1 MIYRDFQD
9 LHLSLLGFGT
19 MRLPTTVDGAIDEDT
34 TQAMVDY
41 ALAHGVNYF
50 DTAWPYMQNLSE
62 TVVGRCLK
70 KHPRDSFYLATKYPG
85 HMLTCDPDPAGTFA
99 QQLEKCQVDYF
110 DFYLLH
116 NVYENDVDIY
126 TDPQWGIID
135 YFVEQKRLGRI
146 KHLGFSSHADLPCL
160 TAFLERYGKE
170 MEFCQIQLNY
180 LDWTIQRAR
189 EKYELLEKHHIPVWV
204 MEPVRGG
211 KLAALDADSEQQL
224 HALRPNASIASFGF
238 RWLQG
243 LDNVHMVLSGMSDMA
258 QMADNV
264 ATFEHLDPLSP
275 AEEAILFAAADKMKN
290 SIPCTAC
297 RYCCDGCPQQLDI
310 PDLLHKYNQL
320 RTGSG
325 GTIKMQLDALPK
337 DKWPHACLG
346 CGACAAVC
354 PQKIDIP
361 GQLAAFAAE
370 LDKLPDW
377 VEVCRQRA
385 EAEARERASRR
396 L

>member
-19 MRLPTTVDGAIDEDT
+19 MRLPTTADGAIDEDT

-50 DTAWPYMQNLSE
+50 DTAWAYMQNLSE

-85 HMLTCDPDPAGTFA
+85 HTLTCDPDPADTFA

-126 TDPQWGIID
+126 TDPKWGIID

-146 KHLGFSSHADLPCL
+146 KHLGFSTHADLPCL

-180 LDWTIQRAR
+180 LDWTLQDAR
-189 EKYELLEKHHIPVWV
+189 GKYDLLTERGIPVWV

-211 KLAALDADSEQQL
+211 KLAKLSDADEGKL
-224 HALRPNASIASFGF
+224 KALRPEESTASWGF
-238 RWLQG
+238 RFLQG
-243 LDNVHMVLSGMSDMA
+243 LPNVTMVLSGMSDMA
-258 QMADNV
+258 QMEDNV
-264 ATFEHLDPLSP
+264 KTFSQGQPLSQ
-275 AEEAILFAAADKMKN
+275 EEADLLLEIAEGMKD
-290 SIPCTAC
+290 SVPCTAC
-297 RYCCDGCPQQLDI
+297 RYCCDGCPKGLDI
-310 PDLLHKYNQL
+310 PGFIRTYNEL
-320 RTGSG
+320 RVAPT
-325 GTIKMQLDALPK
+325 TNAAMRMEFLPE
-337 DKWPHACLG
+337 DKKPSACIG
-346 CGACAAVC
+346 CGKCARVC
-354 PQKIDIP
+354 PQNIDIP
-361 GQLAAFAAE
+361 GVMKDLT
-370 LDKLPDW
+370 
-377 VEVCRQRA
+377 
-385 EAEARERASRR
+385 ARIQQMPS
-396 L
+396 